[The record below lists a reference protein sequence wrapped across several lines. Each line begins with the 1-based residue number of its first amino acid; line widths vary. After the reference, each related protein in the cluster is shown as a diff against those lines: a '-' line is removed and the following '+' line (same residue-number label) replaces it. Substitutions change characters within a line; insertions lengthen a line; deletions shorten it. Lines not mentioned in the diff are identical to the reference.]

1 MEKDAKSPYSYPR
14 DLAYFF
20 APQKK
25 ISLKQKKSYLQ
36 KVAEQGFPLLSLMQ
50 GMRGLL
56 VLTIDEF
63 CNASSTRIDIHK
75 LLMQG
80 KLGKPT
86 PKRKRVLKK
95 EVK

>member
-1 MEKDAKSPYSYPR
+1 MERDAKSPYSYPR

-20 APQKK
+20 APEKK

-63 CNASSTRIDIHK
+63 CNASPTRIDIHK

-80 KLGKPT
+80 KIQAPD
-86 PKRKRVLKK
+86 LKK
-95 EVK
+95 HGSD